1 MLPEKHKFLTVTSIR
16 ISLAVFVSI
25 VFFIG
30 LPLIHYSKNVMANA
44 TRMLPPYPTEKN
56 SFVSAAKIYAFPL
69 RATNKARGASGTG
82 YLRTAHSPFDV
93 AVTATGKLIYDL
105 EISVSGLLPA
115 SSLGLYKTYI
125 AWITTPKL
133 DRTEKL
139 GTVGASGKLKAT
151 VFSMNKFILII
162 TAEPSPEVKK
172 RSGPILLRGI
182 SPSGLLETFQS
193 HELFNNMPH

>member
-1 MLPEKHKFLTVTSIR
+1 MTSENHKFFSVTSIR
-16 ISLAVFVSI
+16 ISLAVFVSVI
-25 VFFIG
+25 VFIG
-30 LPLIHYSKNVMANA
+30 MPLVHYSKNVMAHA
-44 TRMLPPYPTEKN
+44 PEMPSLSPTEN
-56 SFVSAAKIYAFPL
+56 SYSTLAAKVYEFPL

-82 YLRTAHSPFDV
+82 YLRVAPSPFDV
-93 AVTATGKLIYDL
+93 AVTSTGKLIYDL
-105 EISVSGLLPA
+105 EISISGLLPA
-115 SSLGLYKTYI
+115 SSLGTYKTYI

-139 GTVGASGKLKAT
+139 GVVSASGKLKAT

-162 TAEPSPEVKK
+162 SAESSADSKE
-172 RSGPILLRGI
+172 RSGPIVLRGI